1 MSDAG
6 TDTGTTAT
14 TPTMTPVRLE
24 PPASEAGRPFWDA
37 TREGRLVLP
46 WCTAC
51 EQPIWYPRAFCPACA
66 GSDVEWRPA
75 SGRATVYALTIEHAG
90 QTKALAA
97 PYVVALVDLDEGV
110 RIMTN
115 IVGVPPDEVAVG
127 ARVEVVW
134 EALSDGRQLP
144 LFTPM

>member
-6 TDTGTTAT
+6 TDAGAK
-14 TPTMTPVRLE
+14 TMTPVRLE
-24 PPASEAGRPFWDA
+24 PPASDAGQPFWDA
-37 TREGRLVLP
+37 TREGRLELP

-51 EQPIWYPRAFCPACA
+51 DRPIWYPRAFCPACA
-66 GSDVEWRPA
+66 GSDVDWRPA
-75 SGRATVYALTIEHAG
+75 SGRATVHAFTIEQAG
-90 QTKALAA
+90 QTRALEP

-115 IVGVPPDEVAVG
+115 IVGVPADEVAVG

-144 LFTPM
+144 LFKPM